1 MCELSDSQSAELHV
15 DLEQLLADLDAGLE
29 QSAEGSKPVDLDQPI
44 GRLSRMDA
52 IQQQKMVQA
61 QRQRLTLR
69 RQQVLAALA
78 AFERDEYGECRS
90 CGAEIPF
97 KRLKVRPEAPFCI
110 ECRERMERRS

>member
-1 MCELSDSQSAELHV
+1 MCELSDSQFAELHA
-15 DLEQLLADLDAGLE
+15 DLEHLLADLDTGLE
-29 QSAEGSKPVDLDQPI
+29 QSAEGGKPVDLDQPI

-52 IQQQKMVQA
+52 IQQQEMVQA
-61 QRQRLTLR
+61 QRQRMSLR

-90 CGAEIPF
+90 CAEEIPF
-97 KRLKVRPEAPFCI
+97 KRLKARPEAPFCI